1 MIKFNNVTHK
11 YGNNIILRN
20 LTYTFNS
27 NGLYIITGES
37 GCGKTTILDLLY
49 KLIKPT
55 QGKIINNNNI
65 IAYDAI
71 TNLFLTDDTVLDN
84 LKNILKIQNNEENYP
99 LVEEYLDILNIK
111 GCKHKKIKH
120 LSVGQRRRVGIIAT
134 LALDC
139 DFYLLDEP
147 FADIDKYNRMRVT
160 SLIEKKLNE
169 GRSVIITSH
178 QTELLNNYQ
187 FSNFKVNDRINI
199 YSYESNLLVKRTNE
213 KKSKKFFY
221 NDLILSKLK
230 IRYFMLSL
238 MIALLSIS
246 LIFVQS
252 QENYT
257 RNYIDSNIY
266 VLYNTNEA
274 LLNYYDYT
282 FDYIQ
287 GDLNYSTLN
296 FQASSSVIA
305 LPVSLYQNQY
315 ILNENEILISKII
328 YENYQHVSFESLG
341 IDKPDKLKGKNVT
354 FDNESYIVKDVLD
367 IEYNVVYLSDEKL
380 RNKTIYISSRPKT
393 LEIIKE
399 DMILKEGKMPQDN
412 ARYFEIIGD
421 ENCYIGDI
429 INDLFLVTGISN
441 DNKFY
446 LRYDDFKLY
455 YLQNTKSNKIVYSND
470 KIKIESFLTI
480 SSIAYEN
487 LHDQKT
493 LVIENE
499 LAIQKLS
506 NQSLI
511 FALKIITIIVIL
523 IIGVLE
529 YIRIRKRI
537 NIHRFM
543 KTNSVIILANL
554 IINSIIKFI
563 FTIIISILVFIIL
576 RAALVY
582 VVNTSY
588 LTKSINLLIKYNIL
602 ALGLFIIVI
611 DLIFMIYNLFNKMN
625 IFIRKN

>member
-55 QGKIINNNNI
+55 QGKIINNNI

-230 IRYFMLSL
+230 IRYFILSL

-493 LVIENE
+493 LVIEDE

>member
-55 QGKIINNNNI
+55 QGKIINNNI

-221 NDLILSKLK
+221 ND
-230 IRYFMLSL
+230 F
-238 MIALLSIS
+238 
-246 LIFVQS
+246 
-252 QENYT
+252 
-257 RNYIDSNIY
+257 
-266 VLYNTNEA
+266 
-274 LLNYYDYT
+274 
-282 FDYIQ
+282 
-287 GDLNYSTLN
+287 N
-296 FQASSSVIA
+296 FI
-305 LPVSLYQNQY
+305 
-315 ILNENEILISKII
+315 
-328 YENYQHVSFESLG
+328 
-341 IDKPDKLKGKNVT
+341 
-354 FDNESYIVKDVLD
+354 
-367 IEYNVVYLSDEKL
+367 
-380 RNKTIYISSRPKT
+380 
-393 LEIIKE
+393 
-399 DMILKEGKMPQDN
+399 
-412 ARYFEIIGD
+412 
-421 ENCYIGDI
+421 
-429 INDLFLVTGISN
+429 
-441 DNKFY
+441 
-446 LRYDDFKLY
+446 
-455 YLQNTKSNKIVYSND
+455 
-470 KIKIESFLTI
+470 
-480 SSIAYEN
+480 
-487 LHDQKT
+487 
-493 LVIENE
+493 
-499 LAIQKLS
+499 
-506 NQSLI
+506 
-511 FALKIITIIVIL
+511 
-523 IIGVLE
+523 
-529 YIRIRKRI
+529 
-537 NIHRFM
+537 
-543 KTNSVIILANL
+543 
-554 IINSIIKFI
+554 
-563 FTIIISILVFIIL
+563 
-576 RAALVY
+576 
-582 VVNTSY
+582 
-588 LTKSINLLIKYNIL
+588 
-602 ALGLFIIVI
+602 
-611 DLIFMIYNLFNKMN
+611 
-625 IFIRKN
+625 

>member
-55 QGKIINNNNI
+55 QGKIINNNI

-169 GRSVIITSH
+169 GRSIIITSH

-187 FSNFKVNDRINI
+187 FSIFKVNDRINI

-230 IRYFMLSL
+230 IRYFILSL

>member
-1 MIKFNNVTHK
+1 
-11 YGNNIILRN
+11 
-20 LTYTFNS
+20 
-27 NGLYIITGES
+27 
-37 GCGKTTILDLLY
+37 
-49 KLIKPT
+49 
-55 QGKIINNNNI
+55 
-65 IAYDAI
+65 
-71 TNLFLTDDTVLDN
+71 
-84 LKNILKIQNNEENYP
+84 
-99 LVEEYLDILNIK
+99 
-111 GCKHKKIKH
+111 
-120 LSVGQRRRVGIIAT
+120 
-134 LALDC
+134 
-139 DFYLLDEP
+139 
-147 FADIDKYNRMRVT
+147 
-160 SLIEKKLNE
+160 
-169 GRSVIITSH
+169 
-178 QTELLNNYQ
+178 
-187 FSNFKVNDRINI
+187 
-199 YSYESNLLVKRTNE
+199 
-213 KKSKKFFY
+213 
-221 NDLILSKLK
+221 
-230 IRYFMLSL
+230 

>member
-55 QGKIINNNNI
+55 QGKIINNNI

-230 IRYFMLSL
+230 IRYFILSL

>member
-55 QGKIINNNNI
+55 QGKIINNNI

-230 IRYFMLSL
+230 IRYFILSL

-328 YENYQHVSFESLG
+328 YENYRHVSFESLG

-537 NIHRFM
+537 NIHRYM